1 MSDYNFS
8 VVIQTL
14 DYEIKIDPSAS
25 YGYFEHQLGGE
36 GGLWFQMTENE
47 EGFRQME
54 LIDYDGVYQ
63 LPTQVAYALRKAGYL
78 VDETFD

>member
-8 VVIQTL
+8 VTIQTL
-14 DYEIKIDPSAS
+14 DYEIKIDPSAT

-36 GGLWFQMTENE
+36 GGLWFQMTDQDE
-47 EGFRQME
+47 ME

-63 LPTQVAYALRKAGYL
+63 LPTQVTSALRKAGYI

>member
-1 MSDYNFS
+1 MAEYNFS
-8 VVIQTL
+8 VVIKTL
-14 DYEIKIDPSAS
+14 DYDIKIDPSKR

-54 LIDYDGVYQ
+54 LIDFDGCYE
-63 LPTQVAYALRKAGYL
+63 LPSQVITALSRAGYV
-78 VDETFD
+78 VDELFE

>member
-14 DYEIKIDPSAS
+14 DYEIKIDPSAR

-36 GGLWFQMTENE
+36 GGLWFQMTDQDE
-47 EGFRQME
+47 ME

-63 LPTQVAYALRKAGYL
+63 LPTQVAHALRKAGYL

>member
-1 MSDYNFS
+1 MAEYNFS
-8 VVIQTL
+8 VVLKTL
-14 DYEIKIDPSAS
+14 DYDIKIDPSEL

-36 GGLWFQMTENE
+36 GGLWFQMTDNDEL
-47 EGFRQME
+47 E

-78 VDETFD
+78 VDESFD

>member
-1 MSDYNFS
+1 MSDYNFT
-8 VVIQTL
+8 VIIKTL
-14 DYEIKIDPSAS
+14 DYDIKIDPPEM

-54 LIDYDGVYQ
+54 LIDFDGRYE
-63 LPTQVAYALRKAGYL
+63 LPSQVATALRTAGYI
-78 VDETFD
+78 VDDSFD